1 MTPCRFCGF
10 QNAPGT
16 KFCNNCGSYQWDAT
30 EFEPP
35 GPPERPARRPE
46 RGGEAEVARPDPS
59 DSAER
64 PAVRIISGRTR
75 EAGPKPAPG
84 PPGPPPGPPGP
95 PPGPPPGAESGA
107 QPRSRAE
114 APTAVI
120 QDVPPRREIPGR
132 VAGRVA
138 VAVVLPTPEIQVEP
152 PNVVTCEIRVK
163 NIGALVDRF
172 ILTVE
177 GPAAQWATVDP
188 PSLNLYPES
197 EPAIALLS
205 FQPPRAPNT
214 PPGPA
219 AFVVRATSREDP
231 SVSETVSG
239 VLVVD
244 PYIDVTTTLV
254 PVSSRGKKGA
264 LHELSLRNRGNGF
277 IDASLS
283 AGDPDHQLGFAVQ
296 PPVLSVNPGDY
307 EIARVQVVPLKKKWL
322 GPPQLR
328 TFVVEG
334 EIENG
339 PPIRVDG
346 RHEQIAIIPAWVV
359 KFVVLVLVPL
369 LIFLVYLLTTAKIP
383 PVIRLTQADAETR
396 LLDAGFD
403 PSFSNVAS
411 EDIAAGRVVS
421 TEPPREGRIRKGTDV
436 AVFVSAGADPLTV
449 PDLKGLDAGVA
460 RSQLLILG
468 LTSRSQ
474 VEDDDSVGPGQV
486 FASDPAAG
494 ELVPREAQVV
504 LKVAPGGSN
513 PANRGIVDFGPVD
526 PATGFPSWYQ
536 DGTKSGLRLALCLDG
551 APLCSNSLEAFPGSP
566 PDGTSNYWSA
576 AIEPL
581 SSPLNQ
587 GNITFRSAVVAAF
600 GATGEAPCAPRS
612 CAERTF
618 SLIEILA
625 DAGALTPGAT
635 YRITHPFGTSTIT
648 ANSSG
653 GITAE
658 IGREEV
664 GCFSNPPEECAW
676 EVIQTGRVG
685 PFLTWADEAP
695 PAGFVGDAVT
705 PHKVTGS
712 PTGNNLVKI
721 TGPGLGDGLST
732 DLFVVEGKVSVSS
745 TPPPGQAGVNPDP
758 PNLVVPVQ
766 RAGVASPPQTV
777 ALQNHGDGNL
787 KVSDVQVVGTNN
799 EDWKLSAQNCTG
811 QTIPGGGSC
820 EVKVTVTPSADG
832 PTNGELT
839 VVSNAFGNPHK
850 VALSGTGQ
858 AAGVEAA
865 PPELDLGTSPAGVT
879 TAPKNVTIKNAGTA
893 DLVVARA
900 EITGPNAGDFLLTS
914 NACNAKVAPGKD
926 CLIKVSFKPS
936 TGGKRSAQLSIT
948 SDAPVAG
955 TVNNIALTGTG
966 QASSS
971 KLAPTKL
978 DINNDKPGT
987 VTLSSTGTSDLKVE
1001 SVKVEGTGF
1010 TPGGTCAAGGTVAPG
1025 GACTVE
1031 VKLTS
1036 NLLDLTCVKGTLL
1049 IKTDDPSAAEHRVDL
1064 VGRGPLALSCP

>member
-1 MTPCRFCGF
+1 MNPCRFCGF

-16 KFCNNCGSYQWDAT
+16 KFCNNCGSYQWDAA

-35 GPPERPARRPE
+35 APPERPAKKREPN
-46 RGGEAEVARPDPS
+46 GEAEAARPDPS
-59 DSAER
+59 DSPER
-64 PAVRIISGRTR
+64 PAVRIISGRAR
-75 EAGPKPAPG
+75 QPQPRPQ
-84 PPGPPPGPPGP
+84 PGPPPGPE
-95 PPGPPPGAESGA
+95 PGPPPGAEQA
-107 QPRSRAE
+107 ARARPKPEAATAVKQE
-114 APTAVI
+114 AP
-120 QDVPPRREIPGR
+120 PPRREIPGR
-132 VAGRVA
+132 VPGRVA
-138 VAVVLPTPEIQVEP
+138 VAVLLPTPELEVEP

-163 NIGALVDRF
+163 NTGALVDRF
-172 ILTVE
+172 TLTVE
-177 GPAAQWATVDP
+177 GPAAQWATIDP

-214 PPGPA
+214 PSGPA
-219 AFVVRATSREDP
+219 PFVVRATSREDP
-231 SVSETVSG
+231 SVTETVAG
-239 VLVVD
+239 VLEVD
-244 PYIDVTTTLV
+244 RYVDVTTSLV
-254 PVSSRGKKGA
+254 PQTSRAKKGA
-264 LHELSLRNRGNGF
+264 VHELSLRNRGNGF
-277 IDASLS
+277 VDVALT
-283 AGDPDHQLGFAVQ
+283 AADPDNQLGFAVQ

-307 EIARVQVVPLKKKWL
+307 EIARVEVIPLKKNWI
-322 GPPQLR
+322 GAPQLR
-328 TFVVEG
+328 QFAVEG
-334 EIENG
+334 QIENG
-339 PPIRVDG
+339 PAVRVDG

-359 KFVVLVLVPL
+359 KFVPLVVLPL
-369 LIFLVYLLTTAKIP
+369 LALLGYLLFTAKIP
-383 PVIRLTQADAETR
+383 PVIRLTQAEAETR

-411 EDIAAGRVVS
+411 EEIAAGRVVS

-436 AVFVSAGADPLTV
+436 AVFVSAGPDPLTV
-449 PDLKGLDAGVA
+449 PELKGLDAGVA
-460 RSQLLILG
+460 RSQLLTLG

-474 VEDDDSVGPGQV
+474 AEDDDSVGPGQV
-486 FASDPAAG
+486 FDSDPAAG

-566 PDGTSNYWSA
+566 PDGTANYWSA
-576 AIEPL
+576 AIEPF

-600 GATGEAPCAPRS
+600 GATGEAPCPPRS

-618 SLIEILA
+618 SLIEVLA

-676 EVIQTGRVG
+676 EVVQTGRVG

-777 ALQNHGDGNL
+777 TLQNHGDGNL
-787 KVSDVQVVGTNN
+787 KISDIQVVGTNN

-978 DINNDKPGT
+978 EITNDKPGT

-1001 SVKVEGTGF
+1001 SIKVEGPNASSF
-1010 TPGGTCAAGGTVAPG
+1010 TPGGNCAAGGTVAPG
-1025 GACTVE
+1025 GACTVD

-1036 NLLDLTCVKGTLL
+1036 NLLDLTCVKGTLV